1 VNLGWCPDQ
10 LHLNTKAYRVW
21 ADVLL
26 PQVLTILATP

>member
-10 LHLNTKAYRVW
+10 LHLGPKAYRVW

-26 PQVLTILATP
+26 PPVQEALARR